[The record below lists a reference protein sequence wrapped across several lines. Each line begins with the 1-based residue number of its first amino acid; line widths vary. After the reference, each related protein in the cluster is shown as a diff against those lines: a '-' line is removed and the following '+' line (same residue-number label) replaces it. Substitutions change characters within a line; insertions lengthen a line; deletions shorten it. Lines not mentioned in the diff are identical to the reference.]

1 MQLNHET
8 GLSTEDYVR
17 TQAWTDAKL
26 ASCPNHPGRGC
37 RFSRH
42 GTYGRKTPFGLR
54 IARYYGPD
62 SQMTLSLLPQFM
74 AAWMAGTLQSVE
86 DSVAAGGSLAAAAKR
101 VRRRRQGDPRA
112 ARRWIR
118 RRVDSVRLVLVAV
131 IGLFPDLYAGT
142 SIGIDAFRDRTGTG
156 SVLVALRLQCLGH
169 KATWRMTTS

>member
-8 GLSTEDYVR
+8 GLSAVDYVS
-17 TQAWTDAKL
+17 TQAWKDAKL

-37 RFSRH
+37 RFARH
-42 GTYGRKTPFGLR
+42 GTYGRRTPFGLR
-54 IARYYGPD
+54 IARYCCPD
-62 SQMTLSLLPQFM
+62 SQMTLSLLPQCM

-101 VRRRRQGDPRA
+101 ARRRRHGDPRA

-142 SIGIDAFRDRTGTG
+142 SIGIDAFRDRTG

-169 KATWRMTTS
+169 QATWRMTTS